1 MAGSGTTL
9 GTWPDVEELKQ
20 VLDVT
25 SDDWEVTLER
35 VLESAIKRVK
45 LDVGLWDED
54 IDEPD
59 YNLAQA
65 ALRMGELLALRPEA
79 AAQAASDPTY
89 QRLLYG
95 HRRRF
100 GIA

>member
-1 MAGSGTTL
+1 MVGSGTTL
-9 GTWPDVEELKQ
+9 GEWPTVEELKQ
-20 VLDVT
+20 VLDIT
-25 SDDWEVTLER
+25 SDDWEVTVER
-35 VLESAIKRVK
+35 VLESAIARVK
-45 LDVGLWDED
+45 ADVGAWDD
-54 IDEPD
+54 ILDEPD

-79 AAQAASDPTY
+79 AVGAASDPTY
-89 QRLLYG
+89 QRLIYG

>member
-1 MAGSGTTL
+1 MVGSGTTL
-9 GTWPDVEELKQ
+9 GEWPDVEELKQ

-35 VLESAIKRVK
+35 VLESAIARVK
-45 LDVGLWDED
+45 LDVGLWDD
-54 IDEPD
+54 IVDEPD
-59 YNLAQA
+59 WALAQA

-89 QRLLYG
+89 QRLLFG